1 MSTLRH
7 ILMIL
12 YRGNEQFTTKMKHIW
27 NFDAYNK
34 RANDRPASQVKPK
47 YRAQYRASAVKI

>member
-12 YRGNEQFTTKMKHIW
+12 YRGNEQFTTEMKHIW

-34 RANDRPASQVKPK
+34 RANDRPIGLV
-47 YRAQYRASAVKI
+47 R